1 MKSLEEVY
9 SDKRKALDFT
19 TERPVFAQLIPQISE
34 KLRPLVLLRAVGLG
48 STATVWEVKDQKLN
62 QSRALKLPR
71 PRYGKLDKIIRV
83 FTAESDKLASLTH
96 HNIIKIYLSDQI
108 ETIIEDQRYVLPY
121 FLMEF
126 LDGIEDFD
134 KYIVS
139 NLDSLNGDAIVTYLR
154 DVALGLSFLHA
165 SGIVHCDIKPGN
177 VFIAHKSPALVA
189 DLGYA
194 KHFARPGK
202 SEDDETTVYYTP
214 EYAHPRLKEKM
225 VHSSDS
231 GGNAAVIEWKEL
243 SKVFDLFSFGRTI
256 QTVLG
261 KIREKEQKENR
272 DSVFTPYQW
281 RYLTLIAVRL
291 LDGQR
296 VEHTDGAL
304 RVDVFPGLSLARMQ
318 ELKYES
324 ADEAL
329 EDFEKLLN
337 LYDLE
342 GEIPELK
349 STLSKY
355 IQIPGGRVPL
365 SPRVKA
371 VINHPSFVRLTQV
384 SQLGFVSLVYPGA
397 THTRAVHS
405 LGAFEKCC
413 EMVRALW
420 YDENSCV
427 FRSIMSTSSIE
438 ALLLASLLHD
448 IGHYPMAHDL
458 AEAYD
463 RFAHDRYAEDM
474 LTRWDC
480 YSGRSLKDVIRAEWD
495 TDLSTVLAIMNADEK
510 SPFRDRILKSII
522 SGPLD
527 VDKIDYLERDS
538 LHTGVTFARNI
549 DRGRLL
555 RNLTVCFRIKNKDDP
570 DEELEVAEIGV
581 TEKALAV
588 ADSIW
593 RARQEMFRQVYWH
606 HTVRTLKAMLTFVVR
621 RIVIDLSSNDRLDD
635 FIRSFNNFCVYPLG
649 LGRIDHGNREDLT
662 PFGVQ
667 PSSLDAMSSFGVDE
681 SACVPYSHLTPSDE
695 SVISFLWPHADAQ
708 GRALLEMIRARQLY
722 KRIAVLS
729 HERASLDYDAIYD
742 AFRQERIR
750 NHPEQQEERRSNLEK
765 ALVAA
770 CGSEFNENAFR
781 EKHGSVPIVLFDVP
795 LKALRT
801 RTTKEAI
808 YYVPED
814 KLGLRE
820 VDLFWKGQVVDS
832 KSPMES
838 KEFDKWVGKIRVL
851 SHPACKSTIM
861 AKMKSEQIIQE
872 LLKS

>member
-1 MKSLEEVY
+1 MKSLEKVY

-134 KYIVS
+134 KYILS

-165 SGIVHCDIKPGN
+165 SEIVHCDIKPGN

-202 SEDDETTVYYTP
+202 GEDDETTVYYTP

-231 GGNAAVIEWKEL
+231 GGNAAVIEWKDL

-261 KIREKEQKENR
+261 KIREKEQQENR

-304 RVDVFPGLSLARMQ
+304 KADVIPGLSLKRMQ
-318 ELKYES
+318 ELKYEF

-337 LYDLE
+337 FYDLE
-342 GEIPELK
+342 GEIPELNPN
-349 STLSKY
+349 LSKY
-355 IQIPGGRVPL
+355 IQIPCGRVPITT
-365 SPRVKA
+365 RVKA
-371 VINHPSFVRLTQV
+371 VIDHPSFVRLTQV

-397 THTRAVHS
+397 THTRAEHS

-413 EMVRALW
+413 ELVRALW
-420 YDENSCV
+420 YDENSCL
-427 FRSIMSTSSIE
+427 FRSIMSKSNVE

-458 AEAYD
+458 AEAYG
-463 RFAHDRYAEDM
+463 RFAHDRYTQTLLE
-474 LTRWDC
+474 RWDC
-480 YSGRSLKDVIRAEWD
+480 YSGRSLADVIRAEWD
-495 TDLSTVLAIMNADEK
+495 TDLPTVLNILEADEK
-510 SPFRDRILKSII
+510 SPFRERILKSIV

-527 VDKIDYLERDS
+527 VDKLDYLERDS

-555 RNLTVCFRIKNKDDP
+555 RNLTICFRIKNKDEE

-588 ADSIW
+588 AESIG
-593 RARQEMFRQVYWH
+593 RARKEMFRQIYWH
-606 HTVRTLKAMLTFVVR
+606 HTVRVLKAMLTFVVR
-621 RIVIDLSSNDRLDD
+621 RIVIDLTSDDRLDA
-635 FIRSFNNFCVYPLG
+635 FIRSLNSFCLYPLG
-649 LGRIDHGNREDLT
+649 LGRIEDRISEDA
-662 PFGVQ
+662 G
-667 PSSLDAMSSFGVDE
+667 PSCAPPSELSAEASLGVDK
-681 SACVPYSHLTPSDE
+681 SACVSYSHLTPSDD
-695 SVISFLWPHADAQ
+695 SVISFLWPHADPHGKAV
-708 GRALLEMIRARQLY
+708 LEMIRARLLY

-729 HERASLDYDAIYD
+729 HRRDSQKYDAVYE
-742 AFRQERIR
+742 AFREERIR
-750 NHPEQQEERRSNLEK
+750 DHPEQHEERRRKLEEK
-765 ALVAA
+765 IVAA
-770 CGSEFNENAFR
+770 CGTDFSEAEFHN
-781 EKHGSVPIVLFDVP
+781 KHGDVPIILFDVP

-801 RTTKEAI
+801 RPSREAL
-808 YYVPED
+808 YYVPEE
-814 KLGLRE
+814 KLGLRP
-820 VDLFWKGQVVDS
+820 VNLFWKGQIDSLQPETDS
-832 KSPMES
+832 KA
-838 KEFDKWVGKIRVL
+838 FDKEVGKIRVL
-851 SHPACKSTIM
+851 SHPACNSAIM
-861 AKMKSEQIIQE
+861 SKMRSEQVIDE